1 VSEVVV
7 VTGASGGVRAQRP
20 ANLWEPIGVDEG
32 AQRRF
37 DDGEAKARSPH
48 LCVSRHRRA
57 LAAAA
62 LAASV
67 VAAGVRDR

>member
-7 VTGASGGVRAQRP
+7 VTGASDGVRAQRP
-20 ANLWEPIGVDEG
+20 ANLWEPVGVDEG
-32 AQRRF
+32 AHRRF
-37 DDGEAKARSPH
+37 DGEANARSPH
-48 LCVSRHRRA
+48 LWVSRHRRA

>member
-1 VSEVVV
+1 
-7 VTGASGGVRAQRP
+7 
-20 ANLWEPIGVDEG
+20 VDEG
-32 AQRRF
+32 THRRF
-37 DDGEAKARSPH
+37 DGEAKARSPH
-48 LCVSRHRRA
+48 LWVSRHRRA